1 MEIKKST
8 IVRAILVVLV
18 IVNMILESCGID
30 VIPADENFITM
41 FVETVIEVAII
52 IVSFWKNNSFTPK
65 AIQADKFLKQL
76 KESE

>member
-18 IVNMILESCGID
+18 IVNMILENCGID
-30 VIPADENFITM
+30 VIPADESFITM
-41 FVETVIEVAII
+41 FVETVIEIAII
-52 IVSFWKNNSFTPK
+52 VVSFWKNNSFTPN